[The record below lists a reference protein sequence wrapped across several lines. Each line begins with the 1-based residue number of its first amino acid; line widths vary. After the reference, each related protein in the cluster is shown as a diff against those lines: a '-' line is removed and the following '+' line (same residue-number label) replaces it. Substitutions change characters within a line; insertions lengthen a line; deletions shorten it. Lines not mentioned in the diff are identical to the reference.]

1 VLFPTQKSKGRTK
14 NKLMSG
20 RALRL
25 EAMKERRLMA
35 RDVSVDVIGHELDID
50 LPSLGCV
57 LSP

>member
-1 VLFPTQKSKGRTK
+1 
-14 NKLMSG
+14 MSG

-25 EAMKERRLMA
+25 EAMEERRLMA

>member
-1 VLFPTQKSKGRTK
+1 MLFPTQKSKGLTK

-25 EAMKERRLMA
+25 EAMEERPLMA

-50 LPSLGCV
+50 LPSFGCV